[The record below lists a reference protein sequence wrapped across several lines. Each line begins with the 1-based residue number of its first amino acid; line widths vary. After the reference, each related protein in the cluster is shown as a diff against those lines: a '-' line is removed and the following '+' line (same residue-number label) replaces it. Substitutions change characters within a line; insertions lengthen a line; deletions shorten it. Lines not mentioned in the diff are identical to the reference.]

1 MTRDRPS
8 RSGPAGWRY
17 RTRRIARIGEGK
29 SLRLRIL
36 LVAAGAMTPIILI
49 ASSLALDE
57 AHEAGRLSTTLA
69 WVSAAALPGLVG
81 AAGVLAISVVMEGWI
96 LRWLVY
102 LERLAKAYSRGRY
115 SLRPRMM
122 ERAPA
127 EFRGLG
133 DAVAEMAAAVEER
146 DRALRGALDE
156 QTMLL
161 REVHHRVKNN
171 LQIVGSLLSL
181 QAARADDPKV
191 KAALQDA
198 LIRLDAMSLAQR
210 FMQEDDERSMVSAP
224 HVFEAW
230 ASQFRARMGPAG
242 RRIELQVQVED
253 RSLSMALA
261 SPLLL
266 IATEAVMHAFHRA
279 GDGPFVCKVSL
290 AGEAEGRV
298 VLCLDLPGRGAG
310 LDGQRTI
317 ARDLIQGYVR
327 QLHGSLDLQDASRVV
342 VEAPVRLAA

>member
-81 AAGVLAISVVMEGWI
+81 AAGVLAISIVMEGWI

-133 DAVAEMAAAVEER
+133 DAVAEMAAAVE
-146 DRALRGALDE
+146 RAF
-156 QTMLL
+156 
-161 REVHHRVKNN
+161 
-171 LQIVGSLLSL
+171 
-181 QAARADDPKV
+181 AARGLETYGPARAADRGGVISFNFADIHAHDLASILDLEGVCIRAGHHCAMPLMDKMNWPATARASFYLYTTEADIDALAAALE
-191 KAALQDA
+191 KAAG
-198 LIRLDAMSLAQR
+198 
-210 FMQEDDERSMVSAP
+210 
-224 HVFEAW
+224 VFK
-230 ASQFRARMGPAG
+230 
-242 RRIELQVQVED
+242 
-253 RSLSMALA
+253 
-261 SPLLL
+261 
-266 IATEAVMHAFHRA
+266 IA
-279 GDGPFVCKVSL
+279 
-290 AGEAEGRV
+290 
-298 VLCLDLPGRGAG
+298 
-310 LDGQRTI
+310 
-317 ARDLIQGYVR
+317 
-327 QLHGSLDLQDASRVV
+327 
-342 VEAPVRLAA
+342 